1 MCQVL
6 KITFNNDNENETLC
20 CHMVKQ
26 EILGW
31 WVFGVDNIESDVK
44 GCHRT

>member
-1 MCQVL
+1 MSS
-6 KITFNNDNENETLC
+6 FENNVQHGNENETLC
-20 CHMVKQ
+20 CHMIKQ
-26 EILGW
+26 EILRW